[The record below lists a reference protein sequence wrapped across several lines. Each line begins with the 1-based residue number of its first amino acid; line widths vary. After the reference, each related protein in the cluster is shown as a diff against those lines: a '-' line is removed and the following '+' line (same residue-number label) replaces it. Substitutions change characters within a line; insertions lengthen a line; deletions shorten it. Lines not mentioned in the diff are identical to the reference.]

1 MMLPALC
8 LQPVTDSLPETPEE
22 IEDEQPEQT
31 EFSNAEVGGNSY
43 LLLTAHL

>member
-8 LQPVTDSLPETPEE
+8 LQDTDSLPETPEE

>member
-8 LQPVTDSLPETPEE
+8 LQDTDSLPEK